1 MNTLS
6 KLATSTVFILGMM
19 GAGTMTAQAASQTGD
34 LHYNADCG
42 VKELRMAKGSYD
54 VNRAGAIK
62 GDKYCEYQFYAK
74 KGQKV
79 SATIIGSDD
88 LYPVLGSDDLYPV
101 LYGSNSPDI
110 SNETVT
116 LDKTGEHTI
125 RVLQPRNQAR
135 DSNTPKPYYMTVT
148 IK

>member
-1 MNTLS
+1 MNTWS

-88 LYPVLGSDDLYPV
+88 LYPVL
-101 LYGSNSPDI
+101 YGTNSPDI

-135 DSNTPKPYYMTVT
+135 ASNTPKPYYMTMT

>member
-1 MNTLS
+1 MSTLT
-6 KLATSTVFILGMM
+6 KFAGSTVLVLGMLS
-19 GAGTMTAQAASQTGD
+19 AGTMTAQAASQTGD

-79 SATIIGSDD
+79 SATIVCSN
-88 LYPVLGSDDLYPV
+88 DLYPV
-101 LYGSNSPDI
+101 LYGTNSPDI
-110 SNETVT
+110 STETVT

-135 DSNTPKPYYMTVT
+135 EGNTPKPYYMTVT

>member
-1 MNTLS
+1 MKVLS
-6 KLATSTVFILGMM
+6 KLAASTALILGVMS
-19 GAGTMTAQAASQTGD
+19 AGTITAQAASQTGD

-54 VNRAGAIK
+54 INRAGAIK
-62 GDKYCEYQFYAK
+62 GNRYCEYQFYAK

-79 SATIIGSDD
+79 SATIIGSND
-88 LYPVLGSDDLYPV
+88 LYPL
-101 LYGSNSPDI
+101 LYGIVSPDL
-110 SNETVT
+110 SSETVT

-125 RVLQPRNQAR
+125 RIVQPRNQAR
-135 DSNTPKPYYMTVT
+135 EGNTPKPYYLTVT

>member
-1 MNTLS
+1 MIMNALF
-6 KLATSTVFILGMM
+6 KLASLSGLVVGILG
-19 GAGTMTAQAASQTGD
+19 AGIITAQAASQTGN

-74 KGQKV
+74 KGQSV
-79 SATIIGSDD
+79 SATLTGSDD
-88 LYPVLGSDDLYPV
+88 LYPILYSD
-101 LYGSNSPDI
+101 NSPDL
-110 SNETVT
+110 SLKAVT
-116 LDKTGEHTI
+116 LDKTGEHII

-135 DSNTPKPYYMTVT
+135 EGNTPKPYYLTVT

>member
-1 MNTLS
+1 MRNLMKLS
-6 KLATSTVFILGMM
+6 VSTIALTGMM
-19 GAGTMTAQAASQTGD
+19 MLGATTASAATQTGD

-42 VKELRMAKGSYD
+42 VKELRMAKGSYN

-62 GDKYCEYQFYAK
+62 GSKYCEYQFYAK

-79 SATIIGSDD
+79 SATLIGSDD
-88 LYPVLGSDDLYPV
+88 LYPMLY
-101 LYGSNSPDI
+101 SANSQNLT
-110 SNETVT
+110 SEAVT

-135 DSNTPKPYYMTVT
+135 EGNTPKPYYMTVT

>member
-1 MNTLS
+1 MKALFNFVG
-6 KLATSTVFILGMM
+6 STALVVGMLGV
-19 GAGTMTAQAASQTGD
+19 GTISAQAASQTGD
-34 LHYNADCG
+34 LHYTADCG
-42 VKELRMAKGSYD
+42 VKELRMDKGRYD

-62 GDKYCEYQFYAK
+62 GEKYCEYQFYAK

-79 SATIIGSDD
+79 NATLIGDDD
-88 LYPVLGSDDLYPV
+88 LYPI
-101 LYGSNSPDI
+101 LYGTNSPDL
-110 SNETVT
+110 STQTVT

-135 DSNTPKPYYMTVT
+135 ESNTPKPYYLTVT

>member
-1 MNTLS
+1 MNTWS

-79 SATIIGSDD
+79 SATI
-88 LYPVLGSDDLYPV
+88 VGSDDLYPV

-135 DSNTPKPYYMTVT
+135 DSNTPKPYYLTVT

>member
-1 MNTLS
+1 MKVLS
-6 KLATSTVFILGMM
+6 KLTTSTVFILGMM

-62 GDKYCEYQFYAK
+62 GNGYCEYQFYAK

-79 SATIIGSDD
+79 SATIIGSND
-88 LYPVLGSDDLYPV
+88 LYPL
-101 LYGSNSPDI
+101 LYGIVSPDL
-110 SNETVT
+110 SSETVT
-116 LDKTGEHTI
+116 LDETGEHTI
-125 RVLQPRNQAR
+125 RVVQPRNQAR
-135 DSNTPKPYYMTVT
+135 EGNTPKPYYMTVT

>member
-1 MNTLS
+1 MNTWS
-6 KLATSTVFILGMM
+6 KLATSTVFVLGVM

-79 SATIIGSDD
+79 SATIIGN
-88 LYPVLGSDDLYPV
+88 DDLYPV
-101 LYGSNSPDI
+101 LYGTNSPDI
-110 SNETVT
+110 STETVT

-135 DSNTPKPYYMTVT
+135 DSNTPKPYYLTVT
-148 IK
+148 IE

>member
-1 MNTLS
+1 MNTWS

-79 SATIIGSDD
+79 SATI
-88 LYPVLGSDDLYPV
+88 VGSDDLYPV
-101 LYGSNSPDI
+101 LYGTNSPDI

-135 DSNTPKPYYMTVT
+135 ANNTPKPYYLTIT

>member
-1 MNTLS
+1 MKVLS
-6 KLATSTVFILGMM
+6 KLAASTAFVLGMM
-19 GAGTMTAQAASQTGD
+19 SAGTITAQAASQTGD

-62 GDKYCEYQFYAK
+62 GNGYCEYQFYAK

-79 SATIIGSDD
+79 SATIIGSND
-88 LYPVLGSDDLYPV
+88 LYPL
-101 LYGSNSPDI
+101 LYGIVSPDL
-110 SNETVT
+110 SSETVT
-116 LDKTGEHTI
+116 LDKTGEHII
-125 RVLQPRNQAR
+125 RVVQPRNQAR
-135 DSNTPKPYYMTVT
+135 EGNTPKPYYMTVT

>member
-1 MNTLS
+1 MKVLS
-6 KLATSTVFILGMM
+6 KLTTSTVFILGMM
-19 GAGTMTAQAASQTGD
+19 GAGTITAQAASQTGD

-62 GDKYCEYQFYAK
+62 GNGYCEYQFYAK

-79 SATIIGSDD
+79 SATIIGSND
-88 LYPVLGSDDLYPV
+88 LYPL
-101 LYGSNSPDI
+101 LYGIVSPDL
-110 SNETVT
+110 SSETVT

-125 RVLQPRNQAR
+125 RVIQPRNQAR
-135 DSNTPKPYYMTVT
+135 EGNTPKPYYLTVT

>member
-1 MNTLS
+1 MNTWS

-79 SATIIGSDD
+79 SAKIVGSDD
-88 LYPVLGSDDLYPV
+88 LYPM
-101 LYGSNSPDI
+101 LYGINSPDI
-110 SNETVT
+110 STETVT
-116 LDKTGEHTI
+116 LDKTGEQTI

-135 DSNTPKPYYMTVT
+135 DSNTPKPYYLTVT

>member
-1 MNTLS
+1 MKVLS
-6 KLATSTVFILGMM
+6 KLTTSTVFILGMM
-19 GAGTMTAQAASQTGD
+19 SAGTMTAQAASQTGD

-62 GDKYCEYQFYAK
+62 GNGYCEYQFYAK

-79 SATIIGSDD
+79 SATIIGSND
-88 LYPVLGSDDLYPV
+88 LYPL
-101 LYGSNSPDI
+101 LYGIVSPDL
-110 SNETVT
+110 SSETVT
-116 LDKTGEHTI
+116 LDETGEHTI
-125 RVLQPRNQAR
+125 RVVQPRNQAR
-135 DSNTPKPYYMTVT
+135 EGNTPKPYYLTVT

>member
-1 MNTLS
+1 MNTWY
-6 KLATSTVFILGMM
+6 KLATSTVLGLGMM

-54 VNRAGAIK
+54 VNRAGAVK

-88 LYPVLGSDDLYPV
+88 LYPVL
-101 LYGSNSPDI
+101 YGTNSPDI
-110 SNETVT
+110 STETVT

-135 DSNTPKPYYMTVT
+135 DSNTPKPYYLTVT

>member
-1 MNTLS
+1 MRNFNRKERFGIAGSAALVIGLLS
-6 KLATSTVFILGMM
+6 ASTV
-19 GAGTMTAQAASQTGD
+19 AAQADSQTGD
-34 LHYNADCG
+34 LHYTADCG
-42 VKELRMAKGSYD
+42 VKELRMDKGRYD
-54 VNRAGAIK
+54 VSRAGAIK

-79 SATIIGSDD
+79 SATIIGNND
-88 LYPVLGSDDLYPV
+88 LYPI
-101 LYGSNSPDI
+101 LYGTNSPDL
-110 SNETVT
+110 STETVR

-135 DSNTPKPYYMTVT
+135 DGNTPKPYYLTVT

>member
-1 MNTLS
+1 MKVLS
-6 KLATSTVFILGMM
+6 KLTTSTAFVLGVM

-62 GDKYCEYQFYAK
+62 GNGYCEYQFYAK

-79 SATIIGSDD
+79 SATIIGSND
-88 LYPVLGSDDLYPV
+88 LYPL
-101 LYGSNSPDI
+101 LYGIVSPDL
-110 SNETVT
+110 SSETVT

-125 RVLQPRNQAR
+125 RVVQPRNQAR
-135 DSNTPKPYYMTVT
+135 EGNTPKPYYLTVT

>member
-1 MNTLS
+1 MNTLH
-6 KLATSTVFILGMM
+6 KIAGAAAVLVGVLGT
-19 GAGTMTAQAASQTGD
+19 GTMTAQAASQTGD
-34 LHYNADCG
+34 LHYTADCG
-42 VKELRMAKGSYD
+42 VKQLRMDKGRYD

-62 GDKYCEYQFYAK
+62 GSNYCEYQFYAK

-88 LYPVLGSDDLYPV
+88 LYPI
-101 LYGSNSPDI
+101 LYGTNSPDI
-110 SNETVT
+110 STETVT
-116 LDKTGEHTI
+116 LDKTGEHII

-135 DSNTPKPYYMTVT
+135 EGNTPKPYYLTVT

>member
-6 KLATSTVFILGMM
+6 KLAGSTALVLGIMS
-19 GAGTMTAQAASQTGD
+19 AGTMTAQAASQTGD

-62 GDKYCEYQFYAK
+62 GNGYCEYQFYAK

-79 SATIIGSDD
+79 SATIVGSA
-88 LYPVLGSDDLYPV
+88 DLYPV
-101 LYGSNSPDI
+101 LYGTNSPDL
-110 SNETVT
+110 SSETVT

-135 DSNTPKPYYMTVT
+135 EGNTPKPYYMTVT

>member
-1 MNTLS
+1 MGFFMNIWS
-6 KLATSTVFILGMM
+6 KLATSSVFVLGVM

-88 LYPVLGSDDLYPV
+88 LYPVL
-101 LYGSNSPDI
+101 YGTNSPDI

-135 DSNTPKPYYMTVT
+135 DSNTPKPYYLTVT

>member
-6 KLATSTVFILGMM
+6 KFAGSTVLILGIMS
-19 GAGTMTAQAASQTGD
+19 AGTMTAQAASQTGD

-62 GDKYCEYQFYAK
+62 GNGYCEYQFYAK

-79 SATIIGSDD
+79 SATI
-88 LYPVLGSDDLYPV
+88 VGSDDLYPV
-101 LYGSNSPDI
+101 LYGIVSPDL
-110 SNETVT
+110 SSETVT

-125 RVLQPRNQAR
+125 RVVQPRNQAR
-135 DSNTPKPYYMTVT
+135 EGNTPKPYYMTVT

>member
-6 KLATSTVFILGMM
+6 KLAGSTVLVLGIMS
-19 GAGTMTAQAASQTGD
+19 AATMTTQAASQTGD

-42 VKELRMAKGSYD
+42 VKELRMSKGSYD

-62 GDKYCEYQFYAK
+62 GNGYCEYQFYAK

-79 SATIIGSDD
+79 SATIVGSND
-88 LYPVLGSDDLYPV
+88 LYPL
-101 LYGSNSPDI
+101 LYGIVSPDL
-110 SNETVT
+110 SSETVT
-116 LDKTGEHTI
+116 LDKTGEHII
-125 RVLQPRNQAR
+125 RVVQPRNQAR
-135 DSNTPKPYYMTVT
+135 EGNTPKPYYMTVT

>member
-1 MNTLS
+1 MKTLS
-6 KLATSTVFILGMM
+6 KLAGATALVLGIMS
-19 GAGTMTAQAASQTGD
+19 AGTMTAQAASKTGD

-54 VNRAGAIK
+54 VNRAGAVK
-62 GDKYCEYQFYAK
+62 GSSFCEYQFYAK

-79 SATIIGSDD
+79 SATIVGSN
-88 LYPVLGSDDLYPV
+88 DLYPV
-101 LYGSNSPDI
+101 LYGTNSPDI
-110 SNETVT
+110 STETVT

-135 DSNTPKPYYMTVT
+135 EGNTPKPYYMTVT

>member
-1 MNTLS
+1 M
-6 KLATSTVFILGMM
+6 
-19 GAGTMTAQAASQTGD
+19 
-34 LHYNADCG
+34 
-42 VKELRMAKGSYD
+42 
-54 VNRAGAIK
+54 
-62 GDKYCEYQFYAK
+62 
-74 KGQKV
+74 

-88 LYPVLGSDDLYPV
+88 LYPVL
-101 LYGSNSPDI
+101 YGTNSPDI

-116 LDKTGEHTI
+116 LDKTGEHII

>member
-1 MNTLS
+1 MKVLS
-6 KLATSTVFILGMM
+6 KLTTSTVFILGMM

-62 GDKYCEYQFYAK
+62 GNGYCEYQFYAK

-79 SATIIGSDD
+79 SATIIGSND
-88 LYPVLGSDDLYPV
+88 LYPL
-101 LYGSNSPDI
+101 LYGIVSPDL
-110 SNETVT
+110 SSETVT

-125 RVLQPRNQAR
+125 RVVQPRNQGR
-135 DSNTPKPYYMTVT
+135 EGNTPKPYYLTVT

>member
-1 MNTLS
+1 MRNLMKLS
-6 KLATSTVFILGMM
+6 VSTIALTGMM
-19 GAGTMTAQAASQTGD
+19 MLGANTASADTQTGD

-42 VKELRMAKGSYD
+42 VKELRMAKGSYN

-62 GDKYCEYQFYAK
+62 GSKYCEDQFYAK

-79 SATIIGSDD
+79 SATLVGSED
-88 LYPVLGSDDLYPV
+88 LYPMLYSADSQDLSSD
-101 LYGSNSPDI
+101 
-110 SNETVT
+110 TVT

-135 DSNTPKPYYMTVT
+135 EGNTPKPYYMTVT

>member
-6 KLATSTVFILGMM
+6 KLAGSTVLVLGIMS
-19 GAGTMTAQAASQTGD
+19 AGTMIAQAASQTGD

-62 GDKYCEYQFYAK
+62 GNSYCEYQFYAK

-79 SATIIGSDD
+79 SATIVGSND
-88 LYPVLGSDDLYPV
+88 LYPL
-101 LYGSNSPDI
+101 LYGIVSPDL
-110 SNETVT
+110 SSETVT

-125 RVLQPRNQAR
+125 RVVQPRNQAR
-135 DSNTPKPYYMTVT
+135 EGNTPKPYYMTVT

>member
-1 MNTLS
+1 MKALL
-6 KLATSTVFILGMM
+6 KLAGSSALVLGMM
-19 GAGTMTAQAASQTGD
+19 STGITIASAASQSGD
-34 LHYNADCG
+34 LHYTADCG

-62 GDKYCEYQFYAK
+62 GSNYCEYQFYAK
-74 KGQKV
+74 KGQQV
-79 SATIIGSDD
+79 SATLIGSN
-88 LYPVLGSDDLYPV
+88 DLYPV
-101 LYGSNSPDI
+101 LYGSNSPDL
-110 SNETVT
+110 STETVT

-135 DSNTPKPYYMTVT
+135 EGNTPKPYYMTVT

>member
-1 MNTLS
+1 MNTSAKLLGATTLVFGLLS
-6 KLATSTVFILGMM
+6 
-19 GAGTMTAQAASQTGD
+19 AGTMTAQAASQSGD

-62 GDKYCEYQFYAK
+62 GSNFCEYQFYAK

-79 SATIIGSDD
+79 SATIVGS
-88 LYPVLGSDDLYPV
+88 SDLYPV
-101 LYGSNSPDI
+101 LYGTRSPDL
-110 SNETVT
+110 SDQTVT

-135 DSNTPKPYYMTVT
+135 EGNTPKPYYMTVT

>member
-1 MNTLS
+1 MNTWS
-6 KLATSTVFILGMM
+6 KLATSSVFVLGVM

-88 LYPVLGSDDLYPV
+88 LYPVL
-101 LYGSNSPDI
+101 YGTNSPDI
-110 SNETVT
+110 STETVT

-135 DSNTPKPYYMTVT
+135 DSNTPKPYYLTVT

>member
-1 MNTLS
+1 MNTLY
-6 KLATSTVFILGMM
+6 KLAGSAALVLGIMS
-19 GAGTMTAQAASQTGD
+19 AGTITAQAASQTGD

-42 VKELRMAKGSYD
+42 VKELRMAKGSYN

-62 GDKYCEYQFYAK
+62 GDKFCEYQFYAK

-79 SATIIGSDD
+79 SATIVGSA
-88 LYPVLGSDDLYPV
+88 DLYPV
-101 LYGSNSPDI
+101 LYGTNSPDL
-110 SNETVT
+110 SSETVT

-135 DSNTPKPYYMTVT
+135 EGNTPKPYYMTVT